1 MNTKEL
7 IYSML
12 TESTGAHMLDSGGAY
27 GRHWER
33 NQKRSIEDFENE
45 PEQLYTWDGHYICR
59 TVSVFHYLSQLE
71 QDELCEEFNALP
83 CPNWDAEEVYGVS
96 DSQWRWLCW
105 QANVRL
111 SDLSVK
117 HTFNTY
123 NWDSD
128 LSQVLHG
135 SWIDIGGQQY
145 LLLQIHNGCD
155 VRGGYTDAKLF
166 VPVDDGIIHEY
177 LDDYQD
183 SYVINEYLEGGH
195 ITVIDY
201 YDPTI
206 KYTSEEI
213 LKLMK

>member
-1 MNTKEL
+1 
-7 IYSML
+7 
-12 TESTGAHMLDSGGAY
+12 
-27 GRHWER
+27 
-33 NQKRSIEDFENE
+33 
-45 PEQLYTWDGHYICR
+45 
-59 TVSVFHYLSQLE
+59 
-71 QDELCEEFNALP
+71 
-83 CPNWDAEEVYGVS
+83 
-96 DSQWRWLCW
+96 
-105 QANVRL
+105 L

-128 LSQVLHG
+128 LSQVLQG